1 MRVPTA
7 DHRPHT
13 DRTVGQLLQL
23 HVQIPPGVVLHMVHR
38 VEAEHVGW
46 WPVDDLADVK
56 PHRPSLVTTTS
67 ADIT

>member
-1 MRVPTA
+1 
-7 DHRPHT
+7 
-13 DRTVGQLLQL
+13 
-23 HVQIPPGVVLHMVHR
+23 MVHR

-56 PHRPSLVTTTS
+56 PHRPSLVTTTC